1 MRQRHGPTY
10 LEKPVGDDLAILLE
24 YSQNFSTLG
33 EVPRPRVYF
42 DMNSTAYC
50 SCVSWDCLS
59 CKGDSRC
66 CHFDFDFGF
75 GFDFLG
81 RGALGVKQSKA
92 LALLQLF
99 GSCSS
104 KLAERISE
112 SSEEMYY
119 HIQFID
125 YTHDQ

>member
-10 LEKPVGDDLAILLE
+10 LEKPVGDDVAILLE

-66 CHFDFDFGF
+66 CHFDF
-75 GFDFLG
+75 GFDFDFDFWEGEL
-81 RGALGVKQSKA
+81 LLSSKA
-92 LALLQLF
+92 KLLLYVAAVV

-104 KLAERISE
+104 KLVC
-112 SSEEMYY
+112 
-119 HIQFID
+119 
-125 YTHDQ
+125 